1 MGFQYIKYLQLKCH
15 IPQLIMTIFP
25 GTRFPAYPFS
35 FAFQNDSC
43 SISTKNHINNPNR
56 INLPSPRP
64 QWSLFSL
71 SLIHIF
77 ATGSAM
83 RADLF
88 YWDGLYDRKNLFDR
102 ISLIRIYYTSF
113 GTEVEFLQM
122 ITPSVQ
128 LWHHK

>member
-35 FAFQNDSC
+35 FPFQNDSC

-77 ATGSAM
+77 ATGSA
-83 RADLF
+83 AWTDLF
-88 YWDGLYDRKNLFDR
+88 YWDGLNHPFK
-102 ISLIRIYYTSF
+102 ISRRHSRHETCFSLEGYKYNIIAIAISYQIAI
-113 GTEVEFLQM
+113 L
-122 ITPSVQ
+122 
-128 LWHHK
+128 